1 VTPLGKIVLDNQPN
15 LSSSAMSTDIDLKNV
30 IMVTLEENPEEQRKA
45 FEAHEQAA
53 KEHRK
58 VEEVQEL

>member
-1 VTPLGKIVLDNQPN
+1 
-15 LSSSAMSTDIDLKNV
+15 MSTDIDPKNV